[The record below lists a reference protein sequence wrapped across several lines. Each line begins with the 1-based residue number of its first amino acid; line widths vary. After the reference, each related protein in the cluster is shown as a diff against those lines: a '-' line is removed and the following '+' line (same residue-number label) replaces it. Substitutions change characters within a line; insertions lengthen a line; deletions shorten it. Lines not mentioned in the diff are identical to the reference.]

1 MSRVYALVFVQSFAI
16 VWLLMQS
23 CDHPMESSSRVDV
36 TVEGEKPLPLAV
48 HTMNDDGQLHQ
59 HHVQE
64 RQLRRAA
71 SPTPTSV
78 DREVDKHDVIADK
91 SVRVVRSL

>member
-36 TVEGEKPLPLAV
+36 TVEGEKPLPLHV
-48 HTMNDDGQLHQ
+48 MNDDGQLQQ

-71 SPTPTSV
+71 SSTPTSV
-78 DREVDKHDVIADK
+78 DREGDKHDVIADK